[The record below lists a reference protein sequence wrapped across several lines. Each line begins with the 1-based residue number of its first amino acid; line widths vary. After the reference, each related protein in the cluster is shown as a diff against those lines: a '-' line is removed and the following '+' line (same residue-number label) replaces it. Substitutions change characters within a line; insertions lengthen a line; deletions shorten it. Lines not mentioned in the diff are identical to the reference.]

1 MIINSIG
8 GGGSSSSKH
17 FEQRISLSEDA
28 TQLQVNID
36 FEPSFVCVI
45 PYFPLDY
52 TQGTTKYVTGYVKY
66 TDEDTSDVIE
76 FSSVANSSWL
86 SHGAVTSSY
95 SNGVLTISGGHFK
108 GNYDTE
114 VQYRVIYSR

>member
-1 MIINSIG
+1 MIVNAIG
-8 GGGSSSSKH
+8 GGSTSSKH
-17 FEQRISLSEDA
+17 FEQRISLDSDT

-52 TQGTTKYVTGYVKY
+52 TQNTTKYVTGYVKY
-66 TDEDTSDVIE
+66 TDEDTSNVIE
-76 FSSVANSSWL
+76 LSSVANSSWL
-86 SHGAVTSSY
+86 SSGAVTSSY
-95 SNGVLTISGGHFK
+95 SNGVLTISGGRFK